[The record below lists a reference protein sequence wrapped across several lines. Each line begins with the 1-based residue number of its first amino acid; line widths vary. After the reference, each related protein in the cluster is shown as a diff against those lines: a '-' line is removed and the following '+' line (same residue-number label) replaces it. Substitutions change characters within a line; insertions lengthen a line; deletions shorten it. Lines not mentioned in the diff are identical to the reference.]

1 MRQSAQ
7 MEGHFAIRNRIR
19 RFAFILC
26 ICLPHLFFRS
36 PELRAQSQPP
46 ETVYLHLD
54 RDVYEAG
61 TTLWFKGYVFS
72 DHSFSNRSTVM
83 HVRLLHPSGRLLVHS
98 SQPVMAGVS
107 SGQILLP
114 DTLRAGVFILQAF
127 TPVMLGQKGLAVFE
141 QRIFIAGLPAPKTTA
156 APEVK
161 PRLSVRFFPESGTSL
176 TGVPNR
182 IAFRA
187 SLDDGSGHGLLG
199 RIIDDSGRVVSEV
212 ASFREGMGSFA
223 FTPMEGRTYSLQT
236 DHEGRTYSF
245 PLPAHE
251 SDGAS
256 IGVDPHPEG
265 YVFTLHDRSIL
276 PEKRAVAVVGEMQG
290 RTVFRVNVP
299 ADRRSMRGVIRT
311 DPETIRSG
319 ILNFKVV
326 NRDGMPLAERRVFVR
341 FQVSEGGLD
350 LVWDTLDFSPGSL
363 NRLTLKSKDPLAGE
377 FSVSVHD
384 GETDPL
390 GKSASSMLAEL
401 LLKPSLPGWPGED
414 ADWYFSAGGDSS
426 RKGLDL
432 LLMTEGW
439 SRIDWKKTGQ
449 DVDFAAV
456 PADPG
461 FIVLEGVLEEPLRS
475 PDRRIMMLMEGSA
488 FGRRTESA
496 DVDAKG
502 RFRIDSLM
510 FFGDANLSFFDP
522 SMKKGKPLK
531 VSLLSSP
538 LAAQAAKST
547 VPSRYGVAGQGM
559 PEAEPSGISSS
570 APSVLTDSAVA
581 MREIVVTASSK
592 SPAQRLN
599 ERYAQGFFADGEER
613 LIDLADPSE
622 QTYQQNIF
630 EYLKFRVPG
639 IQVVDPNYEVASMP
653 SLSDDPFNDP
663 QGYRVFYR
671 QQPTVSSLGNIPM
684 AVYLNEVQTSTSVV
698 ATIPANQFAM
708 VKVFSRFAPAPG
720 GGAGG
725 ALALYTKDPE
735 FTGDGRSV
743 RPLRYKGFDI
753 VREFPDIDRR
763 PATDASRGEAER
775 RTFLWRP
782 RLDLSKG
789 TATLRF
795 LSAGNPSRYR
805 VSVRGMTQDG
815 MIVSMDRI
823 VQK

>member
-1 MRQSAQ
+1 MPRLTV
-7 MEGHFAIRNRIR
+7 
-19 RFAFILC
+19 IL
-26 ICLPHLFFRS
+26 LFFFLVQVFRI
-36 PELRAQSQPP
+36 PAAQAQSLPS
-46 ETVYLHLD
+46 ETAYLHLD

-61 TTLWFKGYVFS
+61 TTLWFKAYVFS
-72 DHSFSNRSTVM
+72 DHTFSNRSTVL
-83 HVRLLHPSGRLLVHS
+83 HVRLLDPSGKTLLHS
-98 SQPVMAGVS
+98 SNPIISGAS

-114 DTLRAGVFILQAF
+114 DTLRSGVYLLQAF
-127 TPVMLGQKGLAVFE
+127 TPVMLGQKGMAVFE
-141 QRIFIAGLPAPKTTA
+141 QRLFIAGMPTPKVSA
-156 APEVK
+156 APSVE
-161 PRLSVRFFPESGTSL
+161 PRLSVRFFPEGGTSL

-187 SLDDGSGHGLLG
+187 RMDDGSGHGLLG
-199 RIIDDSGRVVSEV
+199 RIVDDSGQVVSEV

-223 FTPMEGRTYSLQT
+223 FTPQEGRKYSLQT

-251 SDGAS
+251 SDGAT
-256 IGVDPHPEG
+256 IGVDTHPEG
-265 YVFTLHDRSIL
+265 YAFTLHDRSTM
-276 PEKRAVAVVGEMQG
+276 PEKRAAAVVGEMQG

-299 ADRRSMRGVIRT
+299 ADRRSIRGVIRT

-319 ILNFKVV
+319 ILIFKVV
-326 NRDGMPLAERRVFVR
+326 NKDGMPLAERKVFVR
-341 FQVSEGGLD
+341 FPDSEGRLD
-350 LVWDTLDFSPGSL
+350 MVWDTLNFSPGSL

-384 GETDPL
+384 GATDPL

-426 RKGLDL
+426 RNGLDL
-432 LLMTEGW
+432 LLLTEGW
-439 SRIDWKKTGQ
+439 SRIDWKRTSGGS
-449 DVDFAAV
+449 DDGAM
-456 PADPG
+456 PSYPG
-461 FIVLEGVLEEPLRS
+461 FIVVEGIVEEPLRS
-475 PDRRIMMLMEGSA
+475 ADRRIMMLMEGSA
-488 FGRRTESA
+488 FGRRTEFA
-496 DVDAKG
+496 DVDAMG
-502 RFRIDSLM
+502 RFRIDSLL

-522 SMKKGKPLK
+522 SVKKGKPLK
-531 VSLLSSP
+531 VSLARSP
-538 LAAQAAKST
+538 LAALAAKSN
-547 VPSRYGVAGQGM
+547 VPSRYAVAGQSPGM
-559 PEAEPSGISSS
+559 SETFGLS
-570 APSVLTDSAVA
+570 ALLPPRLPDSAVA
-581 MREIVVTASSK
+581 MREIVVTAQRKTPS
-592 SPAQRLN
+592 QRLN

-613 LIDLADPSE
+613 LLDLTDPAE
-622 QTYQQNIF
+622 QPFQQNIF
-630 EYLKFRVPG
+630 EYLKFRVAG

-753 VREFPDIDRR
+753 VREFPDIGRR
-763 PATDASRGEAER
+763 TVSDASKEEAER

-795 LSAGNPSRYR
+795 ISTGNPSRYR
-805 VSVRGMTQDG
+805 VSVRGMTPDG
-815 MIVSMDRI
+815 RIVSMDRI